1 MFGGLFKLAF
11 GILDGVIQQI
21 VSQVRIVEDAVTG
34 PLRGIVGQI
43 VSGAW
48 KGDGAT
54 RFVDEM
60 NSDVIPMLVNI
71 MNVNQGY
78 ASAIS
83 RSVERMRQAERQA
96 TQAAQTLLDVFGQI
110 F

>member
-1 MFGGLFKLAF
+1 MFSGLFKLVF
-11 GILDGVIQQI
+11 GIVDGVIQQI
-21 VSQVRIVEDAVTG
+21 AQQVRIVEDAVTA
-34 PLRGIVGQI
+34 PLRAIVGQV

-48 KGDGAT
+48 RGDGAT

-60 NSDVIPMLVNI
+60 SSEVIPALVNI
-71 MNVNQGY
+71 MNVNQSY

-83 RSVERMRQAERQA
+83 RSLERMRQAERQA
-96 TQAAQTLLDVFGQI
+96 TQVAQTLVDVFGQI